1 MSKLLIKIWDVEHG
15 LAVYIKT
22 PNGRNIVY
30 DLGKG
35 SYKDGSE
42 FSPLNH
48 IKNYYGVDKIDYLFI
63 SHPHKDHIED
73 IVNLDIIPDVV
84 VRPKWLD
91 SEIDFSKISNNDKKI
106 FEKYLKFNI
115 THDTDVEYSED
126 IIENHSYWGGV
137 KFSYFFTDTCP
148 KTNLNNHSIIL
159 IIEYEKTKII
169 LTGDNEKCSFNELLK
184 DKEFKKV
191 ISNADV
197 LLAPHHGRESAYH
210 EEFLKEV
217 LPCLV
222 VISDKSV
229 GDTSVTDK
237 YRNRIFDLWNCIDVY
252 DKRKEKYI
260 EKKRKVL
267 TTRKDGVITIE
278 VDDRLGLQVNI

>member
-1 MSKLLIKIWDVEHG
+1 MNNLLIKIWDVEHG

-22 PNGRNIVY
+22 PNDRHIVY

-35 SYKDGSE
+35 SYKDGSD

-48 IKNYYGVDKIDYLFI
+48 IKRYYDVDKIDYLFI
-63 SHPHKDHIED
+63 THPHKDHIED
-73 IVNLDIIPDVV
+73 IVNLDIVPDVV

-91 SEIDFSKISNNDKKI
+91 SEINFSKISNNDKEI
-106 FEKYLKFNI
+106 FEKYIKFGSTHNLEAVDDEYNI
-115 THDTDVEYSED
+115 ED
-126 IIENHSYWGGV
+126 INYWGGV
-137 KFSYFFTDTCP
+137 KFSIFVATKCSKSNF
-148 KTNLNNHSIIL
+148 NNHSIIL
-159 IIEYEKTKII
+159 VIEYKKNKII
-169 LTGDNEKCSFNELLK
+169 LTGDNEKCSFDELLEDNK
-184 DKEFKKV
+184 FKKA
-191 ISNADV
+191 IPNADI

-237 YRNRIFDLWNCIDVY
+237 YRNKVFDMWSCINIY
-252 DKRKEKYI
+252 DTTKKEYL
-260 EKKRKVL
+260 ENRKVL
-267 TTRKDGVITIE
+267 TTRNDGVITIE
-278 VDDRLGLQVNI
+278 VDDRLGLQVGI